1 MTVRRRRDKRIWYV
15 LTIAFVAVGFFSFLT
30 QREEKAE
37 VEAASLDAFDAGY
50 IISDYQ
56 MKNYQSMTEA
66 KIQEFLTKKNGCK
79 NTDVGLYNELSGKY
93 STIHWHFSGG
103 HFVCLSE
110 ELFGD
115 GIKYGEDLNAGEGE
129 TAAHIIWQAAQ
140 DYKINPQVLIV
151 LLEKEQ
157 GLITDPYPHSGQY
170 RSATGYG
177 CPDTAPCNEK
187 YYGFKNQVRKAAE
200 LFKAVL
206 DGGWTNYPLGQNY
219 IQYNPSASCGGSMV
233 NVRNLATSALYR
245 YTPYQPNA
253 AALAAGYGTAE
264 CGAYGNRNF
273 YLYFQDW
280 FGGIVEEGSA
290 VAESEDV
297 AEVAQAT
304 IEDGLY
310 VITSTKNKKVIDI
323 KNGVTKTSTSG
334 EITLW
339 DKKGIYDD
347 TTNQVF
353 AIKYDKATGYYKIL
367 NNLSRIALDVKDG
380 KNTIGTPVIVW
391 SQNSGC
397 NQNWIIKEVENGYS
411 ILSAC
416 SKMALTVSGEQIVI
430 DANNKTIDQKWTFEK
445 VTAKEILKGDYKII
459 PNGDTKLSLDISG
472 GVSENTNMGE
482 AIIYNFKA
490 GDDLNQ
496 TFTIK
501 KDEDSDFYY
510 IYNPTTNLYLDVAD
524 NSMSDNAKVIFWPL
538 NGGCNQKWAINKIN
552 NFYLITSSCTKKAL
566 DVRDGL
572 IKNMSDIIMYRNH
585 GEINQQWIIKEIK

>member
-115 GIKYGEDLNAGEGE
+115 GIKYGEDLSAGEGE

-482 AIIYNFKA
+482 AIIYNFKT

-524 NSMSDNAKVIFWPL
+524 NSINDNAKVIFWPL

-585 GEINQQWIIKEIK
+585 GGINQQWIIKKIK

>member
-115 GIKYGEDLNAGEGE
+115 GIKYGEDLSAGEGE

-280 FGGIVEEGSA
+280 FGGIVAEGSA

-297 AEVAQAT
+297 AGVAQAT

-459 PNGDTKLSLDISG
+459 PNGNTKLSLDISG

-482 AIIYNFKA
+482 AIIYNFKT

-524 NSMSDNAKVIFWPL
+524 NSINDNAKVIFWPL
-538 NGGCNQKWAINKIN
+538 NDGCNQKWAINKIN

-585 GEINQQWIIKEIK
+585 GGINQQWIIKKIK

>member
-79 NTDVGLYNELSGKY
+79 NTDIGLYNELSGKY

-280 FGGIVEEGSA
+280 FGGIVEEGD
-290 VAESEDV
+290 EGGT
-297 AEVAQAT
+297 EVAQAT

-482 AIIYNFKA
+482 AIIYNFKT

-585 GEINQQWIIKEIK
+585 GEINQRWIIKEIK